1 MPKRTRRKGARRT
14 RRTRK
19 GGAFTTAMG
28 NFASAARHAGDTA
41 GRTGQCAFI
50 LQNLSAEEFRT
61 LKVAMLQLA
70 GVKNGGFADPRFAR
84 VLGTWPEQCIVP
96 PQVTKCDRSGIGA
109 HEAAVQQSKSWG
121 SWSTASKRPVAPA
134 ATVPARAAP
143 ANPMGNI
150 FAGWGAKP
158 TAAPQATKATEV
170 TPLVQQGAV

>member
-1 MPKRTRRKGARRT
+1 
-14 RRTRK
+14 
-19 GGAFTTAMG
+19 MG

-121 SWSTASKRPVAPA
+121 SWSTASKRPAAA
-134 ATVPARAAP
+134 ATPVPARVAP
-143 ANPMGNI
+143 TQAQTANPMGNL
-150 FAGWGAKP
+150 FSGWGTKP
-158 TAAPQATKATEV
+158 TAAPQATELA
-170 TPLVQQGAV
+170 PLVQQGAV